1 MSTKKFFIA
10 IIIISLLIPYITNA
24 QIKISEIMYDP
35 DGTDTKREWIEVIN
49 TGTTDIDLNTYFF
62 FENNVFHKLV
72 AQDVSILLP
81 GEYAIIVDSIAE
93 VVADYMGYMGKIFDS
108 AFSLNNTGET
118 ISIANNAK
126 EIINTVT
133 YASDMGG
140 SSGHSL
146 QITDGQIITAMP
158 TFGSVNKTQSESQE
172 EEKEEDDSSGE
183 TSGGNSNTSSGST
196 HIQQE
201 TILKYTPSADFKVDI
216 GRDRIVTLHTP
227 IQFEAHVS
235 KDDVSPKFLWNFGD
249 FNTEKGK
256 KTTHTYEYPGT
267 HELILEAK
275 AKDYKAIDRVQVKV
289 IEPNLSIVQ
298 ATTTIAI
305 TNTSKKEV
313 NIGGFTFV
321 FSDKTSIT
329 SPVNTIIAGGG
340 TVHLPND
347 SLKVLQSFEYPNDEI
362 YQRFDTI

>member
-1 MSTKKFFIA
+1 MSIKKFVIVT
-10 IIIISLLIPYITNA
+10 ILISLLIPYITHA

-35 DGTDTKREWIEVIN
+35 DGSDTKREWIEVVN

-72 AQDVSILLP
+72 AQDVSILLA
-81 GEYAIIVDSIAE
+81 GEYAIIADSIAE
-93 VVADYMGYMGKIFDS
+93 VIADYVGYMGKIFDS
-108 AFSLNNTGET
+108 AFLLNNTGET
-118 ISIANNAK
+118 ISMANSTK
-126 EIINTVT
+126 EIIDTVT

-146 QITDGQIITAMP
+146 QITDGQIITASP
-158 TFGSVNKTQSESQE
+158 TFGIVNKTQSESLV
-172 EEKEEDDSSGE
+172 EEDEDTGSSTT
-183 TSGGNSNTSSGST
+183 TSTGNSNTGSGST

-201 TILKYTPSADFKVDI
+201 SISKYTPSADFKVDI
-216 GRDRIVTLHTP
+216 GRERIVTLHTP

-249 FNTEKGK
+249 FNTDKGK
-256 KTTHTYEYPGT
+256 KTTHIYEYAGTYE
-267 HELILEAK
+267 LVLEAK
-275 AKDYKAIDRVQVKV
+275 TKDYKAIDRVGVRV
-289 IEPNLSIVQ
+289 IEPDLSIIQ

-313 NIGGFTFV
+313 NIGGFAFI
-321 FSDKTSIT
+321 FSDKTSFT
-329 SPVNTIIAGGG
+329 SPVNTIITGGG
-340 TVHLPND
+340 TVYLPND
-347 SLKVLQSFEYPNDEI
+347 SLKVLQAFEYPNGEI